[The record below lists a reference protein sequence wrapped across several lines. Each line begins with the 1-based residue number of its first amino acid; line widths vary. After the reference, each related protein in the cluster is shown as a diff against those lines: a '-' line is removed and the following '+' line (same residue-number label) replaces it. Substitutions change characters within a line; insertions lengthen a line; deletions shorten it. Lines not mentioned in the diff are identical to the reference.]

1 MRKTYIYC
9 TLIGLLWTAAVCAV
23 PRLTVVAMVDG
34 LTEENLNTLRPYW
47 QQGGIRTLS
56 EEAFQ
61 TTVSYP
67 HLVYGGNETTATLVT
82 GETPDRHG

>member
-1 MRKTYIYC
+1 MRKTYIYS
-9 TLIGLLWTAAVCAV
+9 TLIGLVWASLVCAV

-47 QQGGIRTLS
+47 TQGGIRTLS

-67 HLVYGGNETTATLVT
+67 HLI
-82 GETPDRHG
+82 